1 MSDYRLPH
9 DVARCQGQDCPKR
22 TTCLRHL
29 ALNDVGPRTPFYGS
43 TALFGFRLTYV
54 GPRTPFYG
62 RLCGGADWTSYLPI
76 EQAESGHE

>member
-29 ALNDVGPRTPFYGS
+29 ALNDVGPS
-43 TALFGFRLTYV
+43 
-54 GPRTPFYG
+54 TPFYG
-62 RLCGGADWTSYLPI
+62 RLCGEADWTSYASL
-76 EQAESGHE
+76 EATANTNRDEGDMT

>member
-29 ALNDVGPRTPFYGS
+29 ALNDVGPRTPFYG
-43 TALFGFRLTYV
+43 
-54 GPRTPFYG
+54 

-76 EQAESGHE
+76 EQAEPAGSGGD

>member
-29 ALNDVGPRTPFYGS
+29 ALNDVGPH
-43 TALFGFRLTYV
+43 
-54 GPRTPFYG
+54 TPFYG
-62 RLCGGADWTSYLPI
+62 RLCGGADWISYLPI
-76 EQAESGHE
+76 EQTEPAGSGD